1 VSMRALLL
9 QSTEAKE
16 QVFRAQDIA
25 GRLDNPHVEN
35 IREWLSTARSLLEA
49 VDREVRAFE
58 QGAPATKRRRAR
70 R

>member
-1 VSMRALLL
+1 MS
-9 QSTEAKE
+9 
-16 QVFRAQDIA
+16 D
-25 GRLDNPHVEN
+25 PHVEN